1 LKEFL
6 TDEAT
11 TQIARKRVN
20 EIALKLTL
28 PRNEDQILLRALRLK
43 IYNSTRVRWMKEE
56 DEMLL
61 QMLREN
67 NTLEDIAVV
76 IDWRTYSAIENRAHK
91 LSTK

>member
-1 LKEFL
+1 
-6 TDEAT
+6 
-11 TQIARKRVN
+11 
-20 EIALKLTL
+20 
-28 PRNEDQILLRALRLK
+28 
-43 IYNSTRVRWMKEE
+43 MKEE